1 MSRVCEYL
9 HFWYLNFLMMDFS
22 KPSARYLRHLGW
34 LRLVLPE
41 GSAREVGTCTV
52 ELWPLGLRKNGKTHR
67 AMQKGAIP
75 IGFQTPWG
83 WRYDWTPKT
92 YLKHQT

>member
-9 HFWYLNFLMMDFS
+9 HSWYRNFLMMDVS
-22 KPSARYLRHLGW
+22 KTFGVRYLRHLGW

-41 GSAREVGTCTV
+41 GSARKVGTCTV

-67 AMQKGAIP
+67 AMRVFQKKGSYP
-75 IGFQTPWG
+75 YRLPNTLG
-83 WRYDWTPKT
+83 
-92 YLKHQT
+92 LEV